1 MPLLGWRSLLL
12 FCRAVFLVSFL
23 FPEHWFL
30 RHRSIN
36 TFQSIRKCWAV
47 IPFSCGT
54 SLLAL
59 LDVSDE
65 FFLEVILE
73 EFVELLA
80 SPTFVA
86 LKVDRILFF
95 VEVPLRF

>member
-1 MPLLGWRSLLL
+1 M
-12 FCRAVFLVSFL
+12 FLVSFL

-30 RHRSIN
+30 RHRSTN
-36 TFQSIRKCWAV
+36 TFKSILKCWAV

-54 SLLAL
+54 SLLTL

-73 EFVELLA
+73 EVVELLA

-86 LKVDRILFF
+86 LEVDRILFF